1 YKTTVFPYDR
11 LPPRNQALAFIRG
24 TALVLVFCLGAISAS
39 AQLQQGDGNASAGAV
54 PGSIKGKIIDQTG
67 NLVSGAEVKL
77 TRVDQSSSNQVQTG
91 DDGQFSFSNVAPGD
105 YTITV
110 TADGFASQ
118 SVFATLHSGE
128 VVAVPQITLSLATE
142 ITEVHVSVSPV
153 EIAEEQIKE
162 QEKQRVFGIIP
173 NFYVTYEADPAPLNA
188 KQKMKLAWH
197 SNLDP
202 LTIAGVGFVAGIEQA
217 QDAFSGYGQGAAGY
231 GKRFGASYADV
242 AISTFL
248 GSAVL
253 PAVFKQDP
261 RYFYQGTGSG
271 RSRLWHA
278 VKSSFMCRGD
288 NGHWGPNYSNV
299 GGALATGAISNLYYP
314 ASDRNGV
321 ALTFETAF
329 IRIGESA
336 GANIFQE
343 FVIRKLTPGLS
354 HRPASDSQN

>member
-1 YKTTVFPYDR
+1 MFSKNKNSCKSVANPTARTLNFTRWIGLGLLILFCAFPVHAQSQQPQENEQGAAPQI
-11 LPPRNQALAFIRG
+11 LG
-24 TALVLVFCLGAISAS
+24 TIVGR
-39 AQLQQGDGNASAGAV
+39 
-54 PGSIKGKIIDQTG
+54 IIDQTG
-67 NLVSGAEVKL
+67 TFVSGANVKL
-77 TRVDQSSSNQVQTG
+77 AQPNRSDQEDETG
-91 DDGQFSFSNVAPGD
+91 DDGQFSFANVAPGD
-105 YTITV
+105 FQITISLQ
-110 TADGFASQ
+110 GFATKPVSG
-118 SVFATLHSGE
+118 TLRSGE
-128 VVAVPQITLSLATE
+128 SYEVPQITLSLATE

-248 GSAVL
+248 GGAVL

-288 NGHWGPNYSNV
+288 NKRWTLNYSNI
-299 GGALATGAISNLYYP
+299 GGALATGGISNLYYP
-314 ASDRNGV
+314 KTDRGV

-354 HRPASDSQN
+354 HRPAQ

>member
-1 YKTTVFPYDR
+1 MNPTLLTFASGFTRLISLALLILPFSFPGPAR
-11 LPPRNQALAFIRG
+11 SQQSRQPQENQQDSAPQTPG
-24 TALVLVFCLGAISAS
+24 TIT
-39 AQLQQGDGNASAGAV
+39 
-54 PGSIKGKIIDQTG
+54 GKIIDQTG
-67 NLVSGAEVKL
+67 TFVSGANVKL
-77 TRVDQSSSNQVQTG
+77 VQANRPDQEDQTG
-91 DDGQFSFSNVAPGD
+91 DDGEFSFANVAPGD
-105 YTITV
+105 FQITISLQ
-110 TADGFASQ
+110 GFAAK
-118 SVFATLHSGE
+118 SVSGTLRSGE
-128 VVAVPQITLSLATE
+128 TYEVPQVTLLLATE
-142 ITEVHVSVSPV
+142 TTEVHVSVSPF

-188 KQKMKLAWH
+188 KQKMKLAWR
-197 SNLDP
+197 SNADP

-278 VKSSFMCRGD
+278 VKSSVMCRSD
-288 NGHWGPNYSNV
+288 SKHWVLNYSNI
-299 GGALATGAISNLYYP
+299 GGSLATGAISNLYYP
-314 ASDRNGV
+314 KSDRGV

-343 FVIRKLTPGLS
+343 FVIRKLTPS
-354 HRPASDSQN
+354 ARRQAQQARN

>member
-1 YKTTVFPYDR
+1 M
-11 LPPRNQALAFIRG
+11 LAFCAC
-24 TALVLVFCLGAISAS
+24 TISVT
-39 AQLQQGDGNASAGAV
+39 AQLQQGDGITSAEAV

-67 NLVSGAEVKL
+67 NLVSGAEVTL
-77 TRVDQSSSNQVQTG
+77 APASQSSGNKTQTG
-91 DDGQFSFSNVAPGD
+91 DDGQFSFSNVTPGD
-105 YTITV
+105 YTLTV

-118 SVFATLHSGE
+118 SISGTLHSGE
-128 VVAVPQITLSLATE
+128 AYTIPLITLSIATE
-142 ITEVHVSVSPV
+142 NTEVHVSVSPV
-153 EIAEEQIKE
+153 EIAEIQIKE

-173 NFYVTYEADPAPLNA
+173 NFYVTYEPNPAPLNA
-188 KQKMKLAWH
+188 KQKMKLAWR

-202 LTIAGVGFVAGIEQA
+202 LTIAGVGFVSGIEQA

-261 RYFYQGTGSG
+261 RYFYQGTGST

-278 VKSSFMCRGD
+278 VKSSVMCRSD
-288 NGHWGPNYSNV
+288 NGHWVPNYSNI
-299 GGALATGAISNLYYP
+299 GGALATGAVSNLYYP
-314 ASDRNGV
+314 ASDRG
-321 ALTFETAF
+321 AGLAIETAF

-354 HRPASDSQN
+354 HRQASDSN

>member
-1 YKTTVFPYDR
+1 MSLNDR
-11 LPPRNQALAFIRG
+11 LSTRNRALAFIRG
-24 TALVLVFCLGAISAS
+24 AAFVLVFCIGTISAS
-39 AQLQQGDGNASAGAV
+39 AQLQQGDSVSSAEAI

-67 NLVSGAEVKL
+67 NLVSGAEVTL
-77 TRVDQSSSNQVQTG
+77 TRADQSPGDQVQTG
-91 DDGQFSFSNVAPGD
+91 DDGQFSFFNVSPGD
-105 YTITV
+105 FTITV

-118 SVFATLHSGE
+118 SVSATLHSGE
-128 VVAVPQITLSLATE
+128 VVAVPQITLSVATE
-142 ITEVHVSVSPV
+142 KTEVRVSVSPV
-153 EIAEEQIKE
+153 EIAEIQIKE

-173 NFYVTYEADPAPLNA
+173 NFYVTYEPNPAPLNTR
-188 KQKMKLAWH
+188 QKMRLAWR

-202 LTIAGVGFVAGIEQA
+202 LTFAGVGFVTGIEQA
-217 QDAFSGYGQGAAGY
+217 ENAFSGYGQGAAGY

-253 PAVFKQDP
+253 PAVFRQDP
-261 RYFYQGTGSG
+261 RYFYQGTGST

-314 ASDRNGV
+314 SSDRNGV